1 MTFRSLYNCTL
12 KTGTRL
18 QNYFFF
24 LLKFINR
31 GGRHWRQEVRHFL
44 VSLASRTF
52 GSSCTTWRWWKPC
65 LIRFLS
71 RNIFVLFFHNSKSAK
86 SLCLEFP
93 LSVRLKLAVNSPSHQ
108 IKHWRRM
115 QTARRVLHFLTNMS
129 FKNVHSCGCVFKHCV
144 NFMANGRLSPWLPW
158 VAWSH
163 RVAWGFLQSTKWHLI
178 KLCFRWFEWMSR
190 T

>member
-1 MTFRSLYNCTL
+1 MLSTFISFLEKKVVLSGWGKVMGVSWGEVEVMCINSRVIIKLNSRILLWIMNLVGSYLNRWSILGLFFVFGSMTFRSLYNCTL

-44 VSLASRTF
+44 VSLASRTT
-52 GSSCTTWRWWKPC
+52 SCTTWRWWKPC

-115 QTARRVLHFLTNMS
+115 
-129 FKNVHSCGCVFKHCV
+129 
-144 NFMANGRLSPWLPW
+144 
-158 VAWSH
+158 
-163 RVAWGFLQSTKWHLI
+163 
-178 KLCFRWFEWMSR
+178 
-190 T
+190 